1 MPPRKK
7 KPPAGS
13 TGLAVK
19 DMTEGAQP
27 AALKTLAEKV
37 DADGG
42 QVLATYK
49 EPLGGNW
56 VLLAALPIDK
66 VEPTPYQRELSETH
80 AQRLAGVMEKVGRFL
95 DPIIA
100 TAHEAG
106 YWTPNGMHRLTAM
119 KRLGAKSIVAL
130 VLADPEI
137 AFRILALNTEKAHNL
152 KDKSLEVVR
161 MAHAIAGDSE
171 TSKRPE
177 RDWAFEFEE
186 PAYLT
191 IGQCYEKNARFAGGA
206 YLPIVKRTD
215 EFSAEPIRK
224 TMETRADKA
233 AKILE
238 LDAKV
243 AEVVTRLKAAGF
255 QSAYLKPFVIAR
267 LNPLRFQ
274 RAAKPGQKAPRADF
288 DATIDKMIEK
298 ADSFDVGK
306 VKAQDLAQAAA
317 YGGSSE
323 EPS

>member
-7 KPPAGS
+7 KPSAGS

-19 DMTEGAQP
+19 DMTEGVQP
-27 AALKTLAEKV
+27 PAFKALAEKV
-37 DADGG
+37 DGDGG
-42 QVLATYK
+42 QVLASYK
-49 EPLGGNW
+49 DPLGGAW

-80 AQRLAGVMEKVGRFL
+80 AERLAGVMQKVGRFL

-100 TAHEAG
+100 TAHDAG

-130 VLADPEI
+130 VLAEPEI

-161 MAHAIAGDSE
+161 MAHAIATDSE
-171 TSKRPE
+171 TADRAE

-191 IGQCYEKNARFAGGA
+191 IGQCYEKNGRFAGGA
-206 YLPIVKRTD
+206 YMPIVKRTD
-215 EFSAEPIRK
+215 DFSAEPIRE
-224 TMETRADKA
+224 TMEIRAEKA
-233 AKILE
+233 AKLLD

-243 AEVVTRLKAAGF
+243 GEVVSRLKAAGF

-267 LNPLRFQ
+267 LNPLRFV

-317 YGGSSE
+317 YGGSADDAS
-323 EPS
+323 